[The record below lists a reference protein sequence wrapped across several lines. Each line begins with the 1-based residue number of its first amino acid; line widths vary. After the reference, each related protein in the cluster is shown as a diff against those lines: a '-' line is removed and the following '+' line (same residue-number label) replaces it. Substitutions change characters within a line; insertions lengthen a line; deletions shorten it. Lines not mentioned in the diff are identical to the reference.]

1 MRSTLAIPIV
11 TALLIASLLTGCG
24 GGTDTSATTTT
35 ATAASGNSAVCA
47 SITKV
52 KSAAN
57 AFKRL
62 DPSTVS
68 AAQLQKTFSNLSTGV
83 TDLSSALSKAG
94 PQAKAEVKTGVDS
107 FKSQLKSAQ
116 NQSLEQQ
123 LITLG
128 TAIGQLQTS
137 LSQATSQFK
146 CNQ

>member
-1 MRSTLAIPIV
+1 MRSTLAIPVV
-11 TALLIASLLTGCG
+11 TAILIASLLTGCG
-24 GGTDTSATTTT
+24 GGNNTSTTTT
-35 ATAASGNSAVCA
+35 TAASGNSAVCA

-68 AAQLQKTFSNLSTGV
+68 AAQLQKTFSNLSTSV

-94 PQAKAEVKTGVDS
+94 PQAQADVKTGVDN

>member
-11 TALLIASLLTGCG
+11 TALLITSLLTGCG
-24 GGTDTSATTTT
+24 GGNNTSTTTT
-35 ATAASGNSAVCA
+35 TAASGNSAVCA

-68 AAQLQKTFSNLSTGV
+68 AAQLQKIFSNLSTSV

-94 PQAKAEVKTGVDS
+94 PQAQADVKTGVDN
-107 FKSQLKSAQ
+107 FQSQLKSAQ